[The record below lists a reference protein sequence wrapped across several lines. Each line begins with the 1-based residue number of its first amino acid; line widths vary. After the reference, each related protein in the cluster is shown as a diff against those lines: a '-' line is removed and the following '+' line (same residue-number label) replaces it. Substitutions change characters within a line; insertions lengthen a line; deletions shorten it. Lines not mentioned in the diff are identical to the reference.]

1 MAEKKTT
8 KKVEPVK
15 KADSTKPKKNAPGI
29 TKKAGSL
36 PPAEEVIV
44 KKGKKASK
52 PVEPKEPEDEL
63 EDLYVADLRSARP
76 VGRPSNKDRIKQE
89 YQDEQQ
95 LLLIADITDELKK
108 RVKKAKT
115 NELTSLLG
123 TLLRDRVRQS
133 DSEDDERI
141 ESMEVMAKFVLK
153 RHKKAKEA
161 EMLSKD
167 NGTMEMA
174 KHSKRKD

>member
-15 KADSTKPKKNAPGI
+15 KAGSTKRKKIG
-29 TKKAGSL
+29 GL
-36 PPAEEVIV
+36 PPAEEVLEA
-44 KKGKKASK
+44 KKKKLHKSPQK
-52 PVEPKEPEDEL
+52 QEPVDEL
-63 EDLYVADLRSARP
+63 EDLYVTDLRSSRQ
-76 VGRPSNKDRIKQE
+76 VGRPSNKDRIKQDV
-89 YQDEQQ
+89 QDENE
-95 LLLIADITDELKK
+95 LLLIADIMSELKSRIK
-108 RVKKAKT
+108 GAKT
-115 NELTSLLG
+115 NELTTLLG

-141 ESMEVMAKFVLK
+141 ESMEVMAKVILR

-161 EMLSKD
+161 ELLSKD
-167 NGTMEMA
+167 NGKAELE